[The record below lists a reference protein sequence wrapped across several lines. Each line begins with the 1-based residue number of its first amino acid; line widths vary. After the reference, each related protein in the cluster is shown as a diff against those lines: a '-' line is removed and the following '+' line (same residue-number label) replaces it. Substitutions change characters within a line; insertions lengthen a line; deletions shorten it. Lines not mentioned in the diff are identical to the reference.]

1 MKYSHLIIALVIISA
16 CNTQLSYS
24 NKETA
29 SSTSNT
35 TITTTTNTTIIQN
48 GNPTP
53 NPLTNLQNSI
63 SASDSIIWNE
73 LIHDFQDV
81 PSGPPARTKFYFVN
95 KSMKPIT
102 ITALHPG
109 CSCTATDFTKTPVSP
124 KDTGWV
130 TADYKTSNTFGR
142 FRKHIDVYF
151 DKNPNGYHL
160 ILTGN
165 VDAMMK

>member
-1 MKYSHLIIALVIISA
+1 MRTAIIAIITLSIFA

-24 NKETA
+24 NKEVNT
-29 SSTSNT
+29 STSNT

-48 GNPTP
+48 NSNNQTP
-53 NPLTNLQNSI
+53 VAKSPI
-63 SASDSIIWNE
+63 PDSLIWNE
-73 LIHDFQDV
+73 MIHDFKDV
-81 PSGPPARTKFYFVN
+81 PSGPPARTKFYFINTSN
-95 KSMKPIT
+95 KPVT

-109 CSCTATDFTKTPVSP
+109 CSCTATEFTRTPVQP

-165 VDAMMK
+165 VDAMMKP

>member
-1 MKYSHLIIALVIISA
+1 M
-16 CNTQLSYS
+16 
-24 NKETA
+24 
-29 SSTSNT
+29 
-35 TITTTTNTTIIQN
+35 
-48 GNPTP
+48 
-53 NPLTNLQNSI
+53 
-63 SASDSIIWNE
+63 
-73 LIHDFQDV
+73 HDFKDV
-81 PSGPPARTKFYFVN
+81 PSGPPARTKFFFIN
-95 KSMKPIT
+95 NSTKAIT

-109 CSCTATDFTKTPVSP
+109 CSCTATDFTKTPVLP